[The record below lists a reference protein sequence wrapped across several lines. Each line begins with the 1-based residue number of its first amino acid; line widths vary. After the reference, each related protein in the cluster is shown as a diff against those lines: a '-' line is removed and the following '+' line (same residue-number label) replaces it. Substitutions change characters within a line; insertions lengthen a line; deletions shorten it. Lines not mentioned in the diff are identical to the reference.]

1 MAGGNF
7 MGIKLGKNAY
17 SGTKPKTSKPKT
29 SIWDKGKKYVDKG
42 FETYDDVKEKA
53 LGTPG
58 TSRRKISDAVINKNK
73 KIREG
78 YGVGGRDSRYER
90 TSSASPDYV
99 SPTIKMGDKWS
110 KKIDIG

>member
-1 MAGGNF
+1 M
-7 MGIKLGKNAY
+7 
-17 SGTKPKTSKPKT
+17 
-29 SIWDKGKKYVDKG
+29 SIWDVAKTAGDFYTEGKKQKQRGPTYKAGHPSVKAGTAKQGAKRSFSDKYG
-42 FETYDDVKEKA
+42 GY
-53 LGTPG
+53 G
-58 TSRRKISDAVINKNK
+58 KILVEGAQSME
-73 KIREG
+73 REGG

>member
-1 MAGGNF
+1 M
-7 MGIKLGKNAY
+7 
-17 SGTKPKTSKPKT
+17 
-29 SIWDKGKKYVDKG
+29 SIWDVAKTAGDFSSEWKRQKEKGPKYKAGHPSVKANPLKQGKKRSFSDKYG
-42 FETYDDVKEKA
+42 GYGKLLVEGAQSME
-53 LGTPG
+53 
-58 TSRRKISDAVINKNK
+58 
-73 KIREG
+73 REGG

>member
-1 MAGGNF
+1 MSIWDVAKIAKTAGDFYGEKTKQGR
-7 MGIKLGKNAY
+7 MGPTYKAEHPSVKADPAKLGKKR
-17 SGTKPKTSKPKT
+17 SFS
-29 SIWDKGKKYVDKG
+29 DKYGGYGKLLVEG
-42 FETYDDVKEKA
+42 AQSME
-53 LGTPG
+53 
-58 TSRRKISDAVINKNK
+58 
-73 KIREG
+73 REGG

>member
-1 MAGGNF
+1 MKANPL
-7 MGIKLGKNAY
+7 KQ
-17 SGTKPKTSKPKT
+17 
-29 SIWDKGKKYVDKG
+29 GKKRSFSDKYG
-42 FETYDDVKEKA
+42 GYGKLLVEGAQSME
-53 LGTPG
+53 
-58 TSRRKISDAVINKNK
+58 
-73 KIREG
+73 REGG

>member
-1 MAGGNF
+1 M
-7 MGIKLGKNAY
+7 
-17 SGTKPKTSKPKT
+17 
-29 SIWDKGKKYVDKG
+29 SIWDVAKTAGDFSSEWKRQKEMGPKYKAGHPSVKANPLKQGKKRSFSDKYG
-42 FETYDDVKEKA
+42 GYGKLLVEGAQSME
-53 LGTPG
+53 
-58 TSRRKISDAVINKNK
+58 
-73 KIREG
+73 REGG